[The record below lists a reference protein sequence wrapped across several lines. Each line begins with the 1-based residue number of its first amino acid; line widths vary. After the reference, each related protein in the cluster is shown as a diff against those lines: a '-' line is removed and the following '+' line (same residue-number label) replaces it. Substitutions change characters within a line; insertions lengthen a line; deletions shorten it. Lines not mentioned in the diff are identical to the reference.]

1 MPLSLHTYIPPCLR
15 ASLHASMRVPPCFDT
30 SISPCLRS
38 FSRPCLRASISP
50 CVHTSMHLH
59 ASRSP
64 CLCATVHPSLHPCI
78 HLSIGSPPYS
88 VYTSLISCRYVPAG
102 PFLGRATVK
111 ADFVR
116 VDVVTNQF
124 WGTKSEVH
132 MQVSP
137 KEEVITRPVKPGGIP
152 LDIALIMFDST
163 SAANFKRKMPNTLE
177 YLTKN
182 LNSILLEGLLSKP
195 C

>member
-1 MPLSLHTYIPPCLR
+1 MGK
-15 ASLHASMRVPPCFDT
+15 
-30 SISPCLRS
+30 
-38 FSRPCLRASISP
+38 
-50 CVHTSMHLH
+50 
-59 ASRSP
+59 
-64 CLCATVHPSLHPCI
+64 ATVN
-78 HLSIGSPPYS
+78 
-88 VYTSLISCRYVPAG
+88 
-102 PFLGRATVK
+102 

-116 VDVVTNQF
+116 VDVVDTTGGE
-124 WGTKSEVH
+124 WSDVH

-137 KEEVITRPVKPGGIP
+137 KEEVIARPVKPGGIP

-182 LNSILLEGLLSKP
+182 LNSILLEGVLSKP